1 MHFYQNQGEKF
12 GMEIPDF
19 SSNLLAGEKEAVYN
33 RITNNCPPDKD
44 KGDHSMAE
52 FVKLNPGELKALH
65 EQNPLLMSYN
75 VEFAEVT
82 GGTFWKAYT
91 PGQIAG
97 TEQFY
102 VEPSAEGIAAMYKD
116 LMQVYPPINL
126 YNEKLR
132 KLTRDLGTAWCRIS
146 GTWATKTYYDFDGEY
161 ADGSVPEGYLNVLT
175 KAQWIGVLD
184 FVRDCGLK
192 LKISMAN
199 CPGLHSAEEPW
210 HPAEAEKIFKLSR
223 EYGVPILA
231 AEFANEPNMMEDTG
245 FPKGYTSAHYRRDAD
260 IFAKWLKE
268 NYPECLY
275 VGPSDVGGMGA
286 ALGMG
291 EENQDQGIG
300 GVEQL
305 IKENVTVDSLLQGCD
320 VPVDVYSY
328 HYYNGVSDRLA
339 SVMPKGHW
347 QPEQANSEPFLA
359 VPIAMCRYHCGKRDE
374 YCPGGEMWVTE
385 SGEAGGGGSS
395 WSSTYLDVLRTLN
408 ELGGFSRLT
417 RGIIFHNTLTASDY
431 AFLDRNTHDPR
442 PNFFA
447 VKLWQDLMGTT
458 VYDSGEDVREG
469 VHVYVQSYKADPSRK
484 CYLMVNNSDTQP
496 TSVQVPGD
504 AIRYTLAGKD
514 GNKRA
519 GVMTLNGRD
528 LVLDENWN
536 LPDLS
541 GEKISAGEL
550 TLAPMTCTFLV
561 V

>member
-1 MHFYQNQGEKF
+1 
-12 GMEIPDF
+12 
-19 SSNLLAGEKEAVYN
+19 
-33 RITNNCPPDKD
+33 
-44 KGDHSMAE
+44 MAE
-52 FVKLNPGELKALH
+52 FVKLTPCELKALH
-65 EQNPLLMSYN
+65 EQNPYLMSYN

-97 TEQFY
+97 TEAFY
-102 VEPSAEGIAAMYKD
+102 VEPSPDGIAAMYKD

-132 KLTRDLGTAWCRIS
+132 KLTKDLGVAWMRVS

-161 ADGSVPEGYLNVLT
+161 PGSQVPEGYLNKLT
-175 KAQWIGVLD
+175 KEQWIGVLD

-199 CPGLHSAEEPW
+199 CPGLHAADEPW
-210 HPAEAEKIFKLSR
+210 PTTEAEKIFKFSK

-245 FPKGYTSAHYRRDAD
+245 FPKGYHAEHYRRDSD
-260 IFAKWLKE
+260 IFSAWLKE
-268 NYPECLY
+268 NYPECLL
-275 VGPSDVGGMGA
+275 VGPSDVGGMA
-286 ALGMG
+286 AGLGLG
-291 EENQDQGIG
+291 GDDQGTG

-305 IKENVTVDSLLQGCD
+305 SRENVSVDDLLKGCI
-320 VPVDVYSY
+320 PMDVYSY

-339 SVMPKGHW
+339 SVMPMGHW
-347 QPEQANSEPFLA
+347 QPEQANSEAFLA
-359 VPIAMCRYHCGKRDE
+359 VPIKCCAFHCGKRDE
-374 YCPGGEMWVTE
+374 YVPGGEMWVTE

-408 ELGGFSRLT
+408 ELGGFSALT

-458 VYDSGEDVREG
+458 VYDAAEPIREG
-469 VHVYVQSYKADPSRK
+469 AHVYVQSCKADPSKK
-484 CYLMVNNSDTQP
+484 CYLIINNSETETTTVEIPADGT
-496 TSVQVPGD
+496 
-504 AIRYTLAGKD
+504 IYTLAGKD

-519 GVMTLNGRD
+519 TVMTLNGRD
-528 LVLDENWN
+528 LVLGENN
-536 LPDLS
+536 ELPDLS
-541 GEKISAGEL
+541 GARVAAGKIK
-550 TLAPMTCTFLV
+550 LAPMTCTYLV
-561 V
+561 I